1 MLPDA
6 MGNTSAG
13 AAHEVL
19 GLLSKLTEM
28 MDSLSSEVTARVIEP
43 INGYLSGELAEAK
56 HQYGGF
62 LDFQKRGG
70 KGRGRR
76 FSTNAALGSFP
87 PGSRAG
93 YPAAAH
99 TFSLGTFFP

>member
-1 MLPDA
+1 MSESTPSLPSRVFASADRKERGTCAGIKEVLPDA

-62 LDFQKRGG
+62 LDFQKRVE
-70 KGRGRR
+70 K
-76 FSTNAALGSFP
+76 
-87 PGSRAG
+87 SR
-93 YPAAAH
+93 
-99 TFSLGTFFP
+99 

>member
-62 LDFQKRGG
+62 LDFQKRVE
-70 KGRGRR
+70 KSRVEYVKIVILSR
-76 FSTNAALGSFP
+76 FACCT
-87 PGSRAG
+87 SR
-93 YPAAAH
+93 
-99 TFSLGTFFP
+99 